1 MRLNTKFLIVVFF
14 LSALCPSLMLSQT
27 RKAQQPSTRF
37 TNTASPRPHR
47 NLDAAEID
55 DLLRRFHVDIAESP
69 TAVQCAVLNNNGQRV
84 TSIPTTEIGDPS
96 FFLKYASG
104 GVFAQQVTFMTVPLF
119 EGSPL
124 TKQAQVFD
132 LPNPDD
138 LRFERRRPVER
149 PARIDDWEA
158 DRSRVDANLYRRVSR
173 RVRRAPAGRLQRRRL
188 FPVA

>member
-1 MRLNTKFLIVVFF
+1 MRLNTKFFIVVFF
-14 LSALCPSLMLSQT
+14 LSALCPSLMLSQA

-37 TNTASPRPHR
+37 TNTSSPRPHR

-55 DLLRRFHVDIAESP
+55 DLLRRFQVDIAESP

-124 TKQAQVFD
+124 TKQVQVFD

-138 LRFERRRPVER
+138 TDITTPFGVPVWALDATTGPWLLIVKNDLGDIARCRFTV
-149 PARIDDWEA
+149 
-158 DRSRVDANLYRRVSR
+158 
-173 RVRRAPAGRLQRRRL
+173 
-188 FPVA
+188 VA

>member
-1 MRLNTKFLIVVFF
+1 MRLNINGFILVFF
-14 LSALCPSLMLSQT
+14 LSVLSPSVMLGQT
-27 RKAQQPSTRF
+27 PRTQPPSARI
-37 TNTASPRPHR
+37 TNTATPRPHR
-47 NLDAAEID
+47 NLDAAEIN
-55 DLLRRFHVDIAESP
+55 DLLRRLQIDTTESP
-69 TAVQCAVLNNNGQRV
+69 TVVQCAVLNNNGQRV

-138 LRFERRRPVER
+138 TDITTPFGVPVWALDATTGPWLLIVKNGLGDIARCRFTVVP
-149 PARIDDWEA
+149 
-158 DRSRVDANLYRRVSR
+158 
-173 RVRRAPAGRLQRRRL
+173 
-188 FPVA
+188 